1 MAAYAL
7 RRRGR
12 HRIGPMIHG
21 PKDDGAYVAEF
32 RIEGVV
38 PSLDDVSRLVAI
50 ATHSIALKS
59 RAGPSRDQRGPCNR
73 ACSSEVAIYN
83 ALFRLPQS

>member
-1 MAAYAL
+1 VFTRDCNQTGGDIAAGDGIQVSFNS
-7 RRRGR
+7 RNVRGR
-12 HRIGPMIHG
+12 
-21 PKDDGAYVAEF
+21 ASC
-32 RIEGVV
+32 
-38 PSLDDVSRLVAI
+38 SLAAT
-50 ATHSIALKS
+50 ATHSIVTLKS